1 MTRETLLYAFHNE
14 TLYTF
19 ERAER
24 LSGSHF
30 GGPFQA
36 EFSGQMFGP
45 KPLHLIAC
53 LGSLHIPAL
62 SEPYRNQMPLIFGM
76 HYDGCELIYRFESNR
91 KVEVLYVKP
100 ATSLEDWPYV
110 NFPPLIPYM
119 PLRLSDSPRSESY
132 DSFAQRFPNMPWPQ
146 PTELVVAVPPPA
158 TIGLSFWGDGDG
170 NDVTIVFECEL
181 KKREIKCYAMT
192 S

>member
-1 MTRETLLYAFHNE
+1 MAHETLLYAFHNE

-36 EFSGQMFGP
+36 EFSGQTFGP

-53 LGSLHIPAL
+53 LGSLHIPVL

-76 HYDGCELIYRFESNR
+76 RYDGCELVYRFESNR
-91 KVEVLYVKP
+91 RVEVLRINP

-110 NFPPLIPYM
+110 SFPPLIPYM

-146 PTELVVAVPPPA
+146 PTEMVVAVPPPA